1 MNKKYFET
9 KSGSLEEVST
19 KIATEQPTIKKQ
31 EPKVKLT
38 VDKTY
43 FDVKPGSL
51 ADAAAKVVS
60 EGKEIKEDC
69 ECKCGKSP
77 CKACGKDHHPVK
89 EETIVEFTTQQIKQ
103 AYGILNDPRYKQ
115 GNYSGA
121 VKAIEKLAKGLS
133 DHPDVANALKRA
145 NESVVKENP
154 LMALGRTAAAA
165 AGAAAGETAVNKA
178 AELMS
183 NVASDKKIV
192 GKKDK
197 KSFSDIRKE
206 QKLVKTGDKV
216 KGKTA
221 TGKKAAVI
229 DVEP

>member
-9 KSGSLEEVST
+9 KTGSLEDVST
-19 KIATEQPTIKKQ
+19 KIAIEQPTITKE

-69 ECKCGKSP
+69 GCTCGKSP
-77 CKACGKDHHPVK
+77 CKACGKDHHQVK
-89 EETIVEFTTQQIKQ
+89 EETIKEFTSQQIKQ

-115 GNYSGA
+115 GNYTGA

-133 DHPDVANALKRA
+133 THKDVWAEWNKR
-145 NESVVKENP
+145 NHGDLEFISKTKGSFDDKYFIQI
-154 LMALGRTAAAA
+154 GRAH
-165 AGAAAGETAVNKA
+165 V
-178 AELMS
+178 
-183 NVASDKKIV
+183 
-192 GKKDK
+192 
-197 KSFSDIRKE
+197 
-206 QKLVKTGDKV
+206 
-216 KGKTA
+216 
-221 TGKKAAVI
+221 
-229 DVEP
+229 